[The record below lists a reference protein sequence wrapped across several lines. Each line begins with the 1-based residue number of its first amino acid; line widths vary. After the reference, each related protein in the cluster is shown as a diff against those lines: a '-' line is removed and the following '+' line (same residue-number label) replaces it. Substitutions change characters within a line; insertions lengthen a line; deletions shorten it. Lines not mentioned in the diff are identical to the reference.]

1 AALVAY
7 QAGVDQSNPLTTH
20 AVTLKGGDINQGR
33 FVFYNHG
40 AAQCTRCHKGQ
51 RGRKG
56 GIAGPDLWN
65 VGSLHGRDYLLESLV
80 KPNAHIAPGYGM
92 VSVTLKDNTIAAGNL
107 HKEDSK
113 KVIIADITTGEKTSY
128 AREEIEEMTRPA
140 STMPP
145 MSGILKKSE
154 IRDLIAYLAS
164 LKDPKKKQKK

>member
-1 AALVAY
+1 
-7 QAGVDQSNPLTTH
+7 
-20 AVTLKGGDINQGR
+20 
-33 FVFYNHG
+33 
-40 AAQCTRCHKGQ
+40 
-51 RGRKG
+51 
-56 GIAGPDLWN
+56 
-65 VGSLHGRDYLLESLV
+65 
-80 KPNAHIAPGYGM
+80 M

-140 STMPP
+140 STMLP

-164 LKDPKKKQKK
+164 LKDTKKKQKK